1 MIRTVMKKRD
11 FVGFLSAIFVTI
23 FLLISSP
30 VFGYEPLKG
39 TQLALRGVNA
49 EDAEPAMDN
58 PSSPDPR
65 LGEKGYT
72 KEDHPQGLEQE
83 VRELRQEIE
92 KIRTENEARRRLEIP
107 EEEKSKTVEDILSA
121 AGRQYSLLREG
132 TIGLSYTFSYSYY
145 SGNVIAEA
153 TRVERRSNHN
163 FTNTI
168 SAEYALWNNL
178 TLSTGI
184 PFVYKYNKVGT
195 SSEQDATDFG
205 DISLGVTWQPFK
217 AGGRI
222 PTTIFSLGASI
233 PTGTSPYR
241 IDLNNNM
248 ATGAGYYGV
257 SGGVSLSKV
266 IDPLVTFGNLSYGY
280 GFPENGLSQ
289 HWSKNETLTKVE
301 PGGTIGLAF
310 GFGYALSYQASLN
323 MSAQFGYALGSKYT
337 INDTGTYNSGTSL
350 SSSFNI
356 GTGWRITPARS
367 LYVSLGIGLSDGDPD
382 VSLSIK
388 LPFEF

>member
-1 MIRTVMKKRD
+1 MKHRVP
-11 FVGFLSAIFVTI
+11 VGLLSAISVTF
-23 FLLISSP
+23 FLLFSSP
-30 VFGYEPLKG
+30 VFAYEPLKG

-49 EDAEPAMDN
+49 EDAEPAVDEQ
-58 PSSPDPR
+58 SSPGVR
-65 LGEKGYT
+65 SEEKRTT
-72 KEDHPQGLEQE
+72 KDDYPQGLEQE

-132 TIGLSYTFSYSYY
+132 TIGLSYTFAYSYY
-145 SGNVIAEA
+145 SGNVIADA

-168 SAEYALWNNL
+168 TAEYALWNNL

-195 SSEQDATDFG
+195 TSEQDATDFG

-217 AGGRI
+217 AGGLI
-222 PTTIFSLGASI
+222 PTTIFSMGASI

-241 IDLNNNM
+241 IDLQNNL
-248 ATGAGYYGV
+248 ATGSGHYAV

-266 IDPLVTFGNLSYGY
+266 IDPLVTFGNLSYSY
-280 GFPENGLSQ
+280 GFPETGLSQ
-289 HWSKNETLTKVE
+289 YWNETQTETQTLTKVE

-310 GFGYALSYQASLN
+310 GFGYALSYQASMNL
-323 MSAQFGYALGSKYT
+323 SAQFGYALGSKYT
-337 INDTGTYNSGTSL
+337 INDTSTYKSGTSL
-350 SSSFNI
+350 SSSFNV
-356 GTGWRITPARS
+356 GTGWRITPVRS
-367 LYVSLGIGLSDGDPD
+367 LYVSLGIGLSDSDPD
-382 VSLSIK
+382 VSVSIK